1 MRGILPLAR
10 KNRRRRKRI
19 RSDDERRA
27 RGVTSR
33 TGLTEGTIER
43 NQSSSSTS
51 SDRKGESK
59 GRSMDGEEEQS
70 AGYLS
75 NS

>member
-27 RGVTSR
+27 RGITSR
-33 TGLTEGTIER
+33 TGLTGGTIER
-43 NQSSSSTS
+43 NQSSSTS

>member
-10 KNRRRRKRI
+10 KTDGEEKRI

-33 TGLTEGTIER
+33 TGLTGGTIER
-43 NQSSSSTS
+43 N
-51 SDRKGESK
+51 
-59 GRSMDGEEEQS
+59 
-70 AGYLS
+70 
-75 NS
+75 